1 MESQPFDRLL
11 LVLVQ
16 LRLQQ
21 VADQRRVRTHLDWFL
36 GCFEGKVSRGVGI
49 LFIETRRLGFTG
61 SKNDAEVFVERE
73 FLGHLPLT

>member
-21 VADQRRVRTHLDWFL
+21 VADQRRVRIHLDWFL

-49 LFIETRRLGFTG
+49 LLVETRGLGFAGT
-61 SKNDAEVFVERE
+61 KNDAEVFVKRE
-73 FLGHLPLT
+73 VLGSLQLT